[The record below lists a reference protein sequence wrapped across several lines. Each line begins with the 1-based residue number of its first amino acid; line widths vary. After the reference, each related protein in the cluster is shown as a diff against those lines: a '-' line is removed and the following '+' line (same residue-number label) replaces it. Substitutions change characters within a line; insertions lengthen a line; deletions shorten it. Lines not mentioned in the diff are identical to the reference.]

1 MEKLQM
7 FDALGYA
14 GIAQQVEVTEATVSV
29 YFDQLHSFDV
39 IDVNLAIR
47 QWVSE
52 YSDPYRRLPTIGEIK
67 AIVFR
72 RKPRP
77 KSPDLERD
85 LYIARLVKSARDEGK
100 TQQQIDQII
109 DRFSKQL
116 LP

>member
-1 MEKLQM
+1 MEKLEM

-52 YSDPYRRLPTIGEIK
+52 YSETYRRLPTVGEIK
-67 AIVFR
+67 AIVSR

-77 KSPDLERD
+77 RDPELERNC
-85 LYIARLVKSARDEGK
+85 R
-100 TQQQIDQII
+100 
-109 DRFSKQL
+109 
-116 LP
+116 